1 MQRRNKG
8 PGIEAAVG
16 WFDLPS
22 NLTARSVGACQRRS
36 CGTGRLRGAFL
47 THRDSIGYIRSRA
60 QYAAKWCVVVTVEPP
75 KGAEGITRPDEAS
88 LSQHMAADTGCWR
101 RTASG
106 SVVFGLPRTT
116 RLNEGGHG
124 VRLAVL
130 GSPLLYRSKAVHFC
144 TLWTLVSIV
153 SRCPPM
159 TRWGRKEVAMFLL
172 SDVTLVVLWSND

>member
-1 MQRRNKG
+1 MCKSRKQEQLFRRALHARLVTALQRRLRRK
-8 PGIEAAVG
+8 AVAKLCE
-16 WFDLPS
+16 WPS
-22 NLTARSVGACQRRS
+22 SRCVS
-36 CGTGRLRGAFL
+36 
-47 THRDSIGYIRSRA
+47 DSSRYIRSRA